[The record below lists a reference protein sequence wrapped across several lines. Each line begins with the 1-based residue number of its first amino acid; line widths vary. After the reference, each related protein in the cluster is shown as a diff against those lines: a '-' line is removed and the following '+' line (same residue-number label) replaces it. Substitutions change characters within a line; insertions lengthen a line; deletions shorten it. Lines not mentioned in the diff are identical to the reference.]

1 MRVVPLRLR
10 PGDDLRPILEDWL
23 GRQKEAAGCVLS
35 GIGSLSVAQL
45 RLAGRKEGTT
55 LRGDLE
61 ILTLAGT
68 LSPDGAHLHITVADS
83 TGAVI
88 GGHLCAGSLV
98 RTTAE
103 LLVALL
109 PQWQFSR
116 PIDPATGYAELQ
128 IRPGPDSGVRGEAR

>member
-10 PGDDLRPILEDWL
+10 PGDDLRPVLEVWL

-35 GIGSLSVAQL
+35 GIGSLSVVQV
-45 RLAGRKEGTT
+45 RLAGCKECTN

-68 LSPDGAHLHITVADS
+68 LSRDGVHLHVTVADS
-83 TGAVI
+83 TGAVT
-88 GGHLCAGSLV
+88 GGHLCAGSVV

-103 LLVALL
+103 LLIALL
-109 PQWQFSR
+109 P
-116 PIDPATGYAELQ
+116 
-128 IRPGPDSGVRGEAR
+128 